1 MACVHCGQVHDAY
14 AVTCPVTGAR
24 LAAATFTYVNEDEL
38 LVGNVIEQRYR
49 VQSIIGQGT
58 TATVFSVE
66 NVRLGRP
73 LAMKVLRPRYLGFDQ
88 VQRVYDE
95 ARAAWAIPHPCLAE
109 VVDAGTL
116 ADGAPF
122 IVMERYEGETLAHRI
137 SREKLSLAA
146 AVDLL
151 MQILSAMEALHAR
164 GVLARDPRPQ
174 NVFLAHRRGCRPVV
188 KLLDVGLS
196 RLLPLEKVSEQWEST
211 RAAAGNHPQRDAGAI
226 TAPYYL
232 SPERTRGETNITPA
246 SDLFVAMTMFYEALA
261 IVRPFA
267 GVTWSG
273 LLLNIA
279 QSSPLPL
286 SEVRPD
292 VPPALDAL
300 VLRTLSPDP
309 DARPASARALQDE
322 LRAIFEGKHST
333 GDDEKAHAPPP
344 AGGEPVPMT
353 RLKPLSHTDVRVQPA
368 PEPPPTRSSSHVAM
382 SPSLVPSTAPSEAH
396 ARDTTLASA
405 TPSQVANAISDAI
418 ASAVGNLAAT
428 LPLSGVPNVSLPSD
442 DDEEDERTRT
452 DQRIGDL
459 AVAAG
464 AASPPAEAE
473 EADEASAEHPY
484 RTAPPPRAALDAA
497 GPPTSRG
504 TQLAKDEKDETETM
518 ELTPEVRDRIAMMM
532 KSGATAGRDATMDV
546 VSGDVAL
553 EEESLDEPTHIV
565 AAAPTNTP
573 APTPTERPEHKRR

>member
-24 LAAATFTYVNEDEL
+24 LGAATFTYVNEDEL

-49 VQSIIGQGT
+49 VESIIGQGT

-66 NVRLGRP
+66 NLRLGRP

-116 ADGAPF
+116 PDGAPF

-174 NVFLAHRRGCRPVV
+174 NVFLVHRRGCRPVV
-188 KLLDVGLS
+188 KLLDVGLT
-196 RLLPLEKVSEQWEST
+196 RLLPLEKISEQWEST

-232 SPERTRGETNITPA
+232 SPERTRGEANITAA

-322 LRAIFEGKHST
+322 LRAIFDGKRSA
-333 GDDEKAHAPPP
+333 GDDEKADAPPP

-368 PEPPPTRSSSHVAM
+368 EPPPTRTLASPAAM
-382 SPSLVPSTAPSEAH
+382 APSLVPSTAPSEAY

-405 TPSQVANAISDAI
+405 TPSQVVNAISNAI

-428 LPLSGVPNVSLPSD
+428 LPLSGVPNVSLPPE

-452 DQRIGDL
+452 DRRIGDL

-464 AASPPAEAE
+464 ASGPPRV

-484 RTAPPPRAALDAA
+484 RTAPPPRPSLDTAA
-497 GPPTSRG
+497 PPTSRG
-504 TQLAKDEKDETETM
+504 TDLPKEDDDETETT

-532 KSGATAGRDATMDV
+532 KTGATAGRDATMDV
-546 VSGDVAL
+546 VSGDVAVG
-553 EEESLDEPTHIV
+553 EDSVDEPTHIV
-565 AAAPTNTP
+565 SAAPTNSPLTP
-573 APTPTERPEHKRR
+573 PEHKRR